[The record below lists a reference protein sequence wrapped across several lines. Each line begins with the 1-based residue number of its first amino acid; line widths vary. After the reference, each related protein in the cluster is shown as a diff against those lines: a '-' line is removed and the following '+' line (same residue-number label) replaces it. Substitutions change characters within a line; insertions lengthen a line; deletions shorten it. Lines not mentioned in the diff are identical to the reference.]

1 MWCVFCLDTSLL
13 FNLRL
18 LYLWV
23 LSGNGR
29 RVIFP
34 TVGGKTR
41 LLSQGLF
48 PPLTSVP
55 SPCWSLRFF
64 AEVGTWIEKTT
75 WLVTVKSLVLSCQNC
90 WHMKDWTLF
99 KKKKVKMR
107 EWNRVNSYREFILYS
122 CRNLK
127 LLQKCNVVLNY
138 AETFYKSN
146 VNCTFFIQNKSKT
159 QVEHVS
165 FWGESE
171 NPVYRAHQ
179 TSA

>member
-18 LYLWV
+18 FYLWV

-29 RVIFP
+29 HALFP

-41 LLSQGLF
+41 LLSQGLPF
-48 PPLTSVP
+48 SPPHPRP
-55 SPCWSLRFF
+55 SLLVESLRFF
-64 AEVGTWIEKTT
+64 CGGGNVNRKDNLVSYCKKFSLCLVRFVGTWRTGRC
-75 WLVTVKSLVLSCQNC
+75 L
-90 WHMKDWTLF
+90 
-99 KKKKVKMR
+99 KKKLKMK
-107 EWNRVNSYREFILYS
+107 EWNLVNSYREFILYS

-146 VNCTFFIQNKSKT
+146 VNRTFFIQK
-159 QVEHVS
+159 
-165 FWGESE
+165 
-171 NPVYRAHQ
+171 
-179 TSA
+179 